1 MENKILRAQICLQNI
16 NKPNFL
22 WSRFWPQ
29 LYWKPCSRES
39 HECAFAQK
47 CCTFNKFP
55 PSARWVPGSGMCHLP
70 AERLQDIQSI
80 LEGRDRTW
88 GVAGWEIP
96 AQQQWGCQGCPKSCC
111 SLAAPRCWPAASR
124 HRQWIV
130 CRWLWAPWKS
140 FLFLWIK
147 GKQIIFPCF
156 MWNHLFGCDFA
167 SSSRGALPLHAP
179 RTWQWQLNAQWLNSG
194 LLHPTPAV

>member
-1 MENKILRAQICLQNI
+1 MNVRLLRNAA
-16 NKPNFL
+16 PSTNFL
-22 WSRFWPQ
+22 IF
-29 LYWKPCSRES
+29 
-39 HECAFAQK
+39 
-47 CCTFNKFP
+47 
-55 PSARWVPGSGMCHLP
+55 ARWVPGSGMCHLP
-70 AERLQDIQSI
+70 ADWLQDIQSI

-111 SLAAPRCWPAASR
+111 SLAAPRRWPAASR

-130 CRWLWAPWKS
+130 CHWLWAPWKS

-179 RTWQWQLNAQWLNSG
+179 RTWQWQLNTSG
-194 LLHPTPAV
+194 LTLVCSIQHPLCKYYRISSSVLTKEGTAPNRASKPWMK